1 MARND
6 RIFYA
11 VQAVAIV
18 PEGGAIN
25 ADAIARGVQSVGLN
39 ANFTLD
45 QVFETGQL
53 AIYANIEDVADVEV
67 TMEKVIDGHE
77 LLFSMASQQLCRT
90 NLVAASKAKCDVY
103 LAVFQDTDTQASDI
117 SNLTNVC
124 WNSGMYTSNVSYNYS
139 VDGSATE
146 SITFVGNER
155 FWNDQT
161 NETGTDATTQ
171 WGLVDHDPWATEQGP
186 ASGVVRRVDVDLS
199 ASTLPGIVKSQGGDK
214 PGDNNFHVQSISV
227 SCDFGQ
233 EQINELGR
241 FGPYARFTSFPIEV
255 TCDFEVI
262 STSGDLQSVSGIGT
276 NLLGQDIEIKD
287 TAGTVLSLG
296 SNNKLSSVSYSGAD
310 TGGGNATVSYSFTN
324 FNDLL
329 VHDSHA

>member
-18 PEGGAIN
+18 PEGAAIT

-67 TMEKVIDGHE
+67 TMEKVIDGHP
-77 LLFSMASQQLCRT
+77 LLFNLASNGLCKT
-90 NLVAASKAKCDVY
+90 NLVAASKNKSDVY
-103 LAVFQDTDTQASDI
+103 LAVFQDTDIDASDA
-117 SNLTNVC
+117 NPTNVC
-124 WNSGMYTSNVSYNYS
+124 WNSGMYTSSVSYNYS
-139 VDGSATE
+139 VDGNATE
-146 SITFVGNER
+146 SVTLVGNER
-155 FWNDQT
+155 FWNDAA
-161 NETGTDATTQ
+161 NETGVTAESRWT
-171 WGLVDHDPWATEQGP
+171 GYDPWGSVQGP
-186 ASGVVRRVDVDLS
+186 QSGVVRRVDVDLS
-199 ASTLPGIVKSQGGDK
+199 ESTLPGIVKSQGGDK
-214 PGDNNFHVQSISV
+214 TGDNNFHIQSISV

-233 EQINELGR
+233 ENINELGR
-241 FGPYARFTSFPIEV
+241 FGPYAKFTSFPIEV

-262 STSGDLQSVSGIGT
+262 ATSGDLQTVSGNGT
-276 NLLGQDIEIKD
+276 NLTGEPIVIKD
-287 TAGTVLSLG
+287 NSGTILNLG
-296 SNNKLSSVSYSGAD
+296 TSNKLSSVSYSGAD
-310 TGGGNATVSYSFTN
+310 TGGGNATVSYSYTN

-329 VHDSHA
+329 VDDSHS

>member
-18 PEGGAIN
+18 PEGTAIT
-25 ADAIARGVQSVGLN
+25 ADAVARGVQSVGLN

-67 TMEKVIDGHE
+67 TMEKVIDGHP
-77 LLFSMASQQLCRT
+77 LLFSLASNNLCRT
-90 NLVAASKAKCDVY
+90 NLVAASKAKSDVY
-103 LAVFQDTDTQASDI
+103 LAVFQDTATDAS
-117 SNLTNVC
+117 STAENVC
-124 WNSGMYTSNVSYNYS
+124 WNSGMYTSSVSYSYS

-146 SITFVGNER
+146 SITLVGNER
-155 FWNDQT
+155 FWNNDV
-161 NETGTDATTQ
+161 NETGELASSRWTSY
-171 WGLVDHDPWATEQGP
+171 DPWTAQQGP
-186 ASGVVRRVDVDLS
+186 QSGVVRRVDVDLS
-199 ASTLPGIVKSQGGDK
+199 ESTLPTIVKSQTGDK
-214 PGDNNFHVQSISV
+214 PGDNNFHVQSISI

-233 EQINELGR
+233 ENINELGR
-241 FGPYARFTSFPIEV
+241 FGPYAKFTSFPIEV

-262 STSGDLQSVSGIGT
+262 ATSGDLQTVSGSGP
-276 NLLGQDIEIKD
+276 NLVGEPIEIKD

-296 SNNKLSSVSYSGAD
+296 SSNKLSSVSYSGAD

-329 VHDSHA
+329 VHDSHS